1 MEQANS
7 LAGLFN
13 ISQKEF
19 DVNKVITIVA
29 ILFAIFLS
37 GCGDSHSIQISQLNE
52 EVKSLTTTT
61 QELVKIVNIQTKV
74 IQNLDQR
81 MSELESNGIIYEGED
96 DEEEEDC
103 PPPPPPKKA
112 APKAEPK
119 KVTTIPP
126 ELKARVQEGKL
137 NVVVFKED
145 WCPHCRRYMTAI
157 KTWDD
162 PNLNFIVIDTS
173 KEPKLAKYKM
183 KNGIPETQL
192 YSGTGQFLAVDS
204 GFSDK
209 ENFQKWFNKFQVK
222 KQNTVYINS

>member
-1 MEQANS
+1 MNKIIAIVLSVLFLAGCELEEDPEQKLARLENEVQALTSTANS
-7 LAGLFN
+7 L
-13 ISQKEF
+13 ISA
-19 DVNKVITIVA
+19 VNQQNQIILVLSQRLDAFESQVEIV
-29 ILFAIFLS
+29 
-37 GCGDSHSIQISQLNE
+37 
-52 EVKSLTTTT
+52 
-61 QELVKIVNIQTKV
+61 
-74 IQNLDQR
+74 
-81 MSELESNGIIYEGED
+81 YED

-112 APKAEPK
+112 TPKSEAK
-119 KVTTIPP
+119 KVSSIPQ
-126 ELKARVQEGKL
+126 ELKARMQEGKL

-145 WCPHCRRYMTAI
+145 WCPHCRRYMAAI

-162 PNLNFIVIDTS
+162 PNVNFIVVDTS

-209 ENFQKWFNKFQVK
+209 ENFQKWFNKYQTK
-222 KQNTVYINS
+222 KQNTVYVNS

>member
-1 MEQANS
+1 MNKIIAIVLSVLFLAGCELEEDPEQKLARLENEVQALTSTANS
-7 LAGLFN
+7 L
-13 ISQKEF
+13 ISA
-19 DVNKVITIVA
+19 VNQQNQIILVLSQRLDAFESQVEIV
-29 ILFAIFLS
+29 
-37 GCGDSHSIQISQLNE
+37 
-52 EVKSLTTTT
+52 
-61 QELVKIVNIQTKV
+61 
-74 IQNLDQR
+74 
-81 MSELESNGIIYEGED
+81 YED

-112 APKAEPK
+112 APKAESK

-145 WCPHCRRYMTAI
+145 WCPHCRRYMAAI
-157 KTWDD
+157 KTWGDS
-162 PNLNFIVIDTS
+162 NLNFIVVDTS

-209 ENFQKWFNKFQVK
+209 ENFQKWFSKYQAK

>member
-1 MEQANS
+1 MNKIIAIVLS
-7 LAGLFN
+7 VLFLAGCEQEED
-13 ISQKEF
+13 SEQKLARLE
-19 DVNKVITIVA
+19 N
-29 ILFAIFLS
+29 
-37 GCGDSHSIQISQLNE
+37 
-52 EVKSLTTTT
+52 EVKSLTSTANS
-61 QELVKIVNIQTKV
+61 LVSAVNQ
-74 IQNLDQR
+74 QNQIILSMSQRLDAF
-81 MSELESNGIIYEGED
+81 ESQVEIAYED

-119 KVTTIPP
+119 KVTAIPP
-126 ELKARVQEGKL
+126 ELKARLQEGKL

-145 WCPHCRRYMTAI
+145 WCPHCRRYLAAI
-157 KTWDD
+157 KTWND
-162 PNLNFIVIDTS
+162 PNLNFIVVDTS

-209 ENFQKWFNKFQVK
+209 ENFQKWFNKYQTK
-222 KQNTVYINS
+222 KQNTVYVNS

>member
-1 MEQANS
+1 MNKIIAIVLSVLFLAGCELEEDPEQKLARLESEVQALTSTANS
-7 LAGLFN
+7 L
-13 ISQKEF
+13 ISA
-19 DVNKVITIVA
+19 VNQQNQIILVLSQRLDAFESQVEIV
-29 ILFAIFLS
+29 
-37 GCGDSHSIQISQLNE
+37 
-52 EVKSLTTTT
+52 
-61 QELVKIVNIQTKV
+61 
-74 IQNLDQR
+74 
-81 MSELESNGIIYEGED
+81 YED

-112 APKAEPK
+112 TPKSEAK
-119 KVTTIPP
+119 KVSSIPS
-126 ELKARVQEGKL
+126 ELKARLQEGKL

-145 WCPHCRRYMTAI
+145 WCPHCRRYMAAI

-162 PNLNFIVIDTS
+162 PNVNFIVVDTS

-209 ENFQKWFNKFQVK
+209 ENFQKWFNKYQTK
-222 KQNTVYINS
+222 KQNTVYVNS